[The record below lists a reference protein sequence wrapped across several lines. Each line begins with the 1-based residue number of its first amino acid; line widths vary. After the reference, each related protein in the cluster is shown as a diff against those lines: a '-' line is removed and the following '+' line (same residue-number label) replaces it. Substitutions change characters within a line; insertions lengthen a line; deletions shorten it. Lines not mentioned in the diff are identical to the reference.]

1 MHAADKIN
9 ILMVDDQPSRLL
21 TYGAILSE
29 LGEHL
34 IPANSVTDALECLL
48 KNDIAIVLTDV
59 NMPDLD
65 GFHLADSIR
74 GHPRFQNIAIIFV
87 SGAHMTDTD
96 RLKGYEHGA
105 VDYVFIPII
114 PELLRAKV
122 RVFAELHRKTRRLE
136 ILNADMQ
143 RASSRMIVAQD
154 EERRRIARELHDGLG
169 QELSLAKVLIDG
181 LVATDN
187 KGRAGEASSLIAS
200 ALQQLRSLS
209 HLLHPPLLDEL
220 GLESALRWY
229 LEGLTKRSGL
239 ETSLEVEPS
248 EFPRLVP
255 QLENAIY
262 RIIQEALTNAFRH
275 SGTSRVC
282 VTLRK
287 EGGHV
292 SLAIRDFGKGI
303 PEDIAA
309 FRPGTMGVG
318 VGGMLQ
324 RVKEFGGKL
333 KLSKAE
339 PGTLVEV
346 VVPYVTI
353 ETRPFSEVSH

>member
-1 MHAADKIN
+1 MYPTDQIN

-21 TYGAILSE
+21 TYEAILAE

-34 IPANSVTDALECLL
+34 ISANSVTEALECLL

-59 NMPDLD
+59 NMPGLD

-74 GHPRFQNIAIIFV
+74 GHPRFQDIAIIFV

-96 RLKGYEHGA
+96 RLRGYEHGA
-105 VDYVFIPII
+105 VDYVFIPIV

-122 RVFAELHRKTRRLE
+122 RVFADLHRKTRRLE

-143 RASSRMIVAQD
+143 RASGRMIAAQD

-181 LVATDN
+181 LVVADG
-187 KGRAGEASSLIAS
+187 KGRAGEASGLIAS

-220 GLESALRWY
+220 GLECAVRWY
-229 LEGLTKRSGL
+229 LEGLTKRSGID
-239 ETSLEVEPS
+239 TSLEVEPS
-248 EFPRLVP
+248 EFPRLVA
-255 QLENAIY
+255 QLENTIY

-275 SGTSRVC
+275 SGTSKVC

-287 EGGHV
+287 KGEYV

-309 FRPGTMGVG
+309 FRPGTLGVG
-318 VGGMLQ
+318 VSGMRQ
-324 RVKEFGGKL
+324 RVKEFGGEL
-333 KLSKAE
+333 KLAKAD

-346 VVPYVTI
+346 VVPYVAV
-353 ETRPFSEVSH
+353 EAPSFSIASH

>member
-1 MHAADKIN
+1 MHPTDKIN

-21 TYGAILSE
+21 TYEAILAD

-34 IPANSVTDALECLL
+34 ISASSVTEALECLL
-48 KNDIAIVLTDV
+48 KNEIAIVLTDV
-59 NMPDLD
+59 NMPGLD

-74 GHPRFQNIAIIFV
+74 GHPRFQDIAIIFV

-122 RVFAELHRKTRRLE
+122 RVFAELHRKTRTLE

-143 RASSRMIVAQD
+143 RASGRMIAAQD
-154 EERRRIARELHDGLG
+154 EERRRIAHELHDGLG

-181 LVATDN
+181 VVATDS
-187 KGRAGEASSLIAS
+187 KGRASEASQLIAS

-220 GLESALRWY
+220 GLECAVRWY
-229 LEGLTKRSGL
+229 LEGLTKRSGV
-239 ETSLEVEPS
+239 ETSLEVEPP
-248 EFPRLVP
+248 EFPRLLP

-275 SGTSRVC
+275 SATKRVS

-287 EGGHV
+287 KGEYV
-292 SLAIRDFGKGI
+292 TLAVRDFGKGI

-309 FRPGTMGVG
+309 FRPGALGVG
-318 VGGMLQ
+318 VSGMRQ
-324 RVKEFGGKL
+324 RVKEFGGEL
-333 KLSKAE
+333 KLAKVD

-346 VVPYVTI
+346 VVPYVAV
-353 ETRPFSEVSH
+353 ETPSFSVVSH